1 MIALVTE
8 FYLKWLTT
16 VSTSEIGF
24 KTWSRTYGE
33 FGLSSTSSYIE
44 LRQPSHKQKCP
55 MPVIHRVAA
64 VYRKGR
70 ANMMWRE

>member
-24 KTWSRTYGE
+24 KTWSRSNE
-33 FGLSSTSSYIE
+33 KEEKSYNKE
-44 LRQPSHKQKCP
+44 QNPDFSDDSGVLEP
-55 MPVIHRVAA
+55 
-64 VYRKGR
+64 
-70 ANMMWRE
+70 